1 MVRSLF
7 TIASLAV
14 LLPSAFA
21 YPRSLPELLKR
32 KPGDSWVDEN
42 CPDKYVQQCTPE
54 TIQTRKSFDSMP
66 NWERKAYT
74 DAVLCLMDQP
84 SQLDP
89 TLYPAAINRF
99 FDYAVIHVNRTSQ
112 VHIGQLLKF
121 SISKKMLTRNSRW
134 LLPDL
139 ASLLSASI

>member
-7 TIASLAV
+7 TIASLAA

-21 YPRSLPELLKR
+21 YPRSLPELLER
-32 KPGDSWVDEN
+32 KPGDSWVDSN
-42 CPDKYVQQCTPE
+42 CPEKYEQCTPE
-54 TIQTRKSFDSMP
+54 TIRTRKSFDSMP

-89 TLYPAAINRF
+89 TLYPAAINRY
-99 FDYAVIHVNRTSQ
+99 FDYAVVHVNRTSQ
-112 VHIGQLLKF
+112 VHIGQLFKF
-121 SISKKMLTRNSRW
+121 SIFKKMLTMNSRW
-134 LLPDL
+134 LLPDM
-139 ASLLSASI
+139 APLLSTSL